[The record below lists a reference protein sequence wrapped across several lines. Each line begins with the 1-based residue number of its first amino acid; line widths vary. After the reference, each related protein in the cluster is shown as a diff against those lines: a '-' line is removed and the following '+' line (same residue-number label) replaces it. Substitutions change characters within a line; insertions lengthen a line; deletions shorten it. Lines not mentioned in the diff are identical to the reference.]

1 MTAAFVLF
9 VLFLL
14 FVVVLLAKTVRIV
27 PQARAG
33 IVERFGK
40 YKGTL
45 PAGLNILVPFIDRLR
60 YLIDLREQ
68 VVSFPPQPVITEDN
82 LVVSIDTVI
91 YFQVTDPVAATYEI
105 ANYIQAIEQLTMTT
119 LRNIVGGMD
128 LEETLTSRDSINSGL
143 RGVLDEATGKWG
155 IRVNRVELKG
165 IDPPP
170 SIKDSMEKQMRAD
183 REKRAVILTAEG
195 QRQAAILTA
204 EGSKQSQILNAQGDR
219 ESQILRAQADREAS
233 ILRAQGEGQA
243 IQTVFQAIHDGQPDQ
258 SLLAYQ
264 YLQMMPKI
272 AEGSANKVWV
282 IPSEITK
289 AMEGLGSSIHEI
301 AGIPRD
307 ATPRTR
313 VDMGPTEP
321 QGGISAVRGRR
332 AQRRQQGRRGGHR
345 GRRVGRAPQPGLLG
359 HDARRAGRSH
369 PAGRLRADGPVG
381 RRGSGR
387 PERPGGSPGVTWV
400 EAVLIAL
407 AGVAAGTI
415 NTVVG
420 SGTLITF
427 PTLLAF
433 GVPPVTANVS
443 NSIGL
448 VPGSVTGAIGY
459 RRELR
464 GQRSRLLHL
473 ASASGL
479 GGLLGGGLLL
489 WAPGAF
495 EVVVPALILLGLLL
509 VIAGPRISAYVARR
523 HEASGGLPERGA
535 WWVWPGM
542 FACGVYGGYFGAAQG
557 VLMMAVLGI
566 GVDETL
572 QRLNGAKN
580 VLAALVNGISGVL
593 FVLLADV
600 DWKIVGLIA
609 VGAVDRWRD
618 RLLGGSTPARAG
630 PARLH
635 RRGGRRGPRGVPGLR
650 TAGQPST

>member
-1 MTAAFVLF
+1 MFASALTVVLI
-9 VLFLL
+9 LL
-14 FVVVLLAKTVRIV
+14 ALLAIVVVSMTVKIV

-40 YKGTL
+40 YRTTL
-45 PAGLNILVPFIDRLR
+45 PAGLNIVMPFIDKVR
-60 YLIDLREQ
+60 YMIDLREQ

-91 YFQVTDPVAATYEI
+91 YFQVTDPVSATYEI

-119 LRNIVGGMD
+119 LRNITGGMT
-128 LEETLTSRDSINSGL
+128 LEHALTSRDQINAGL
-143 RGVLDEATGKWG
+143 RGELDSATGKWG

-204 EGSKQSQILNAQGDR
+204 EGSKQSQILNAEGDR

-321 QGGISAVRGRR
+321 QLPRPSGTSATNR
-332 AQRRQQGRRGGHR
+332 AVEEAIAEAESVAQTPTSA
-345 GRRVGRAPQPGLLG
+345 AP
-359 HDARRAGRSH
+359 AM
-369 PAGRLRADGPVG
+369 PAAAPV
-381 RRGSGR
+381 
-387 PERPGGSPGVTWV
+387 ESPVDPP
-400 EAVLIAL
+400 
-407 AGVAAGTI
+407 AAGE
-415 NTVVG
+415 
-420 SGTLITF
+420 S
-427 PTLLAF
+427 
-433 GVPPVTANVS
+433 S
-443 NSIGL
+443 
-448 VPGSVTGAIGY
+448 
-459 RRELR
+459 
-464 GQRSRLLHL
+464 
-473 ASASGL
+473 SA
-479 GGLLGGGLLL
+479 
-489 WAPGAF
+489 
-495 EVVVPALILLGLLL
+495 
-509 VIAGPRISAYVARR
+509 
-523 HEASGGLPERGA
+523 
-535 WWVWPGM
+535 
-542 FACGVYGGYFGAAQG
+542 
-557 VLMMAVLGI
+557 
-566 GVDETL
+566 
-572 QRLNGAKN
+572 
-580 VLAALVNGISGVL
+580 
-593 FVLLADV
+593 
-600 DWKIVGLIA
+600 
-609 VGAVDRWRD
+609 
-618 RLLGGSTPARAG
+618 
-630 PARLH
+630 
-635 RRGGRRGPRGVPGLR
+635 
-650 TAGQPST
+650 